1 MKINHRNYIKLAF
14 NLAQNNLGKTNLNPS
29 VGCVIVKDDSVIS
42 SGVTSKNGRPHAEFN
57 ALINKKNFVN
67 SDMYVTMEP
76 CTHYGV
82 TPPCTDLI
90 IKKKIRRVFYSFND
104 KDIRTAKKL
113 RLKLFPQKI
122 KVYQEFDKRFK
133 NFYESYFSVKN
144 NLIPMIDAK
153 IAISKDFYTIS
164 KKSRWITNY
173 LSRKRVHLLRSQ
185 YDAILSTSKSINLDN
200 SLLNCRL
207 EGFDQNKPDLFIV
220 DLKLKIKKNNKLFKK
235 IKKRKIF
242 IITHKNNSNRVSFF
256 KNKNIKFIYVKSLKD
271 KEDFIKLFKIMKRY
285 KKSRI
290 LVETGLIFLN
300 NLLTNKLIKN
310 LYLFKSFHKLG
321 NKGLNNASNSILKKI
336 SIKNPIKV
344 NLNGD
349 KIYKVKI

>member
-14 NLAQNNLGKTNLNPS
+14 NLAQNNLGKTHLNPS
-29 VGCVIVKDDSVIS
+29 VGCVIVKDGSVIS
-42 SGVTSKNGRPHAEFN
+42 SGVTSKKGRPHAEFN

-76 CTHYGV
+76 CTHVGV

-104 KDIRTAKKL
+104 VDTRTAKKL
-113 RLKLFPQKI
+113 KLKLFPRKI
-122 KVYQEFDKRFK
+122 KVYQKFDERFK
-133 NFYESYFSVKN
+133 NFYESYFSVKK

-173 LSRKRVHLLRSQ
+173 LSRKRAHLLRSQ
-185 YDAILSTSKSINLDN
+185 YDAILSTSKTINLDN

-207 EGFDQNKPDLFIV
+207 KGFDQNKPDLFIV
-220 DLKLKIKKNNKLFKK
+220 DLKLNIKKNIKLFKK

-242 IITHKNNSNRVSFF
+242 IITHKDNLNRVSFF
-256 KNKNIKFIYVKSLKD
+256 KNKNIKLIYIKSLKD
-271 KEDFIKLFKIMKRY
+271 KQDFIKLFKIMKNY
-285 KKSRI
+285 NKSRI

-300 NLLTNKLIKN
+300 NLLTNRLIKN
-310 LYLFKSFHKLG
+310 LYLFKSSYKLS
-321 NKGLNNASNSILKKI
+321 NKGSNNASNNILKKI
-336 SIKNPIKV
+336 SMTNPIKV